1 MCLRCDFCFR
11 LGCVG
16 ICCGRLWL
24 DLCLLFVLL
33 CWGDGF
39 CWFGGF
45 RFAWALLIAFVS
57 ALLIVLVGMILLL
70 CGFAGD

>member
-1 MCLRCDFCFR
+1 MVRFALTVCVIM
-11 LGCVG
+11 LG
-16 ICCGRLWL
+16 
-24 DLCLLFVLL
+24 DE
-33 CWGDGF
+33 F

-70 CGFAGD
+70 CGFAGG